1 MTVLPT
7 VPTISLETFTCDLW
21 EAMRSEVRDQL
32 GDSVSSA
39 EFDAQ
44 IPPWDRLPP
53 ETRWAKI
60 LIARDEL
67 LMVLDRAGYQ
77 VNKKRE
83 TS

>member
-1 MTVLPT
+1 
-7 VPTISLETFTCDLW
+7 
-21 EAMRSEVRDQL
+21 MRSEVREQL
-32 GDSVSSA
+32 NGSVPDA

-44 IPPWDRLPP
+44 IPSWDNLPP